1 MYECVD
7 VLEPGAEGCVVGG
20 LRGSSFEVSGFTF
33 VLPSQAIAGLNG
45 MQLGDKKLLVQ
56 RASVGAKNATLV
68 RKERDWYK
76 GEMVPKNNVSRIY
89 LQVLFLKVRRL
100 VLTILSNASGCRHR
114 ETIHVL
120 PCLMR
125 EKQFQAKQGSQ
136 AF

>member
-68 RKERDWYK
+68 RKERDWDEE
-76 GEMVPKNNVSRIY
+76 EMVPENNLSRMY

-100 VLTILSNASGCRHR
+100 VLSILSNASGCRHR
-114 ETIHVL
+114 GITGIL

-125 EKQFQAKQGSQ
+125 KK
-136 AF
+136 